1 MAYHPCGEVVVNL
14 LLSAKRLDIIGNTDQ
29 RDTRRRNP
37 IQQKVNGGQKKQKR
51 AQDAALPRA
60 LWARKIGFELAII
73 KQKESRVITN
83 KKSTKRQNG
92 FHLLARKQLA
102 KNKWRSICSRLFL
115 FDDGQLQDCVSI
127 LQLAN

>member
-1 MAYHPCGEVVVNL
+1 MAASPEDWGKRRWTWETETRNWCVYMAYHPCGEVVVNL

-60 LWARKIGFELAII
+60 L
-73 KQKESRVITN
+73 
-83 KKSTKRQNG
+83 
-92 FHLLARKQLA
+92 
-102 KNKWRSICSRLFL
+102 
-115 FDDGQLQDCVSI
+115 
-127 LQLAN
+127 